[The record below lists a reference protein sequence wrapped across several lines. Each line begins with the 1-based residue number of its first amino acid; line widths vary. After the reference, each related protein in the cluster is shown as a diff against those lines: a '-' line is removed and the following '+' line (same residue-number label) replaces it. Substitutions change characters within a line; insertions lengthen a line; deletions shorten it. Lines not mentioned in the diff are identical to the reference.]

1 MHMTFD
7 RKTPKSEIT
16 LRLALAKS
24 KRNHGKRHATGGR
37 AKRKSKA
44 KKQRERHKLAV
55 SKAARTKYLARVRA
69 YWSGERDTL

>member
-44 KKQRERHKLAV
+44 KKRRDQHYLAV
-55 SKAARTKYLARVRA
+55 SKAARSRYLIKARQ
-69 YWSGERDTL
+69 YWSGERDSL